1 MTTLSVQMLKD
12 WAGWLKEGQT
22 YELDYSLATM
32 LIGLKKARY
41 RGDAINLFKGF
52 NENKTAD
59 SQKED
64 EDIWPT

>member
-1 MTTLSVQMLKD
+1 MSTLTIRMLKD

-41 RGDAINLFKGF
+41 HGEAINLFKGF
-52 NENKTAD
+52 NENKPAD
-59 SQKED
+59 SQERD
-64 EDIWPT
+64 EIIWPT